1 MFIGDNNS
9 NTVLNNGSRDPD
21 HWGESEAMG
30 MGMAMV
36 MVMGTGMGMVMGT
49 GMVMVM
55 VMEIAMMMVIGMAM
69 EMVPGALVYLTDEIR
84 IDRDEF
90 IHRHANILQHD
101 VGDETRVR

>member
-36 MVMGTGMGMVMGT
+36 MVMGT